1 VLAGKKKEPGYSALK
16 SGLYATKANDSL
28 KESLKDWLGKKEQLF
43 RLEVAAARLWAALER
58 ADRIEYA
65 IDIETLEKTSGKER
79 HAIAGD
85 MLRRLVTSTTVLK
98 ELIALI
104 LGREKLIIANKEVIT
119 RGQVVTMFL
128 QFLNIVREI
137 VADPKV
143 AREDIPLRVAE
154 RLEALAVQV
163 EGGPEA
169 RAGLE

>member
-1 VLAGKKKEPGYSALK
+1 
-16 SGLYATKANDSL
+16 
-28 KESLKDWLGKKEQLF
+28 
-43 RLEVAAARLWAALER
+43 
-58 ADRIEYA
+58 
-65 IDIETLEKTSGKER
+65 
-79 HAIAGD
+79 